1 MTGLFITGTDTGI
14 GKTHVACAIVTA
26 LNLRG
31 LRTTVMK
38 PVASGCQVGEDGRPQ
53 NEDAMALMSVASI
66 HQSYD
71 DVNPYAFEPA
81 IAPHLAAEQAG
92 VNVELEVIRQHYS
105 RNLLHSDICI
115 VEGVGGWMVPLNE
128 DETVAHMAAV
138 LQIPIVLVVGIRLGC
153 INHAL
158 LTIEQIERDG
168 LPLLGWVANL
178 IDPDM
183 EMQEENIKA
192 LEQRIP
198 YPLMGVLPYSPET
211 SYMSLSQKLNIKI

>member
-38 PVASGCQVGEDGRPQ
+38 PVASGCRLGENGLQ
-53 NEDAMALMSVASI
+53 NEDALALMSAASI

-81 IAPHLAAEQAG
+81 IAPHIAAERAG
-92 VNVELEVIRQHYS
+92 RNVELEEIRRRYTK
-105 RNLLHSDICI
+105 NLLHSDVCI

-128 DETVAHMAAV
+128 DETVADLAAV
-138 LQIPIVLVVGIRLGC
+138 LQVPIVLVVGIRLGC

-158 LTIEQIERDG
+158 LTIEQIERDD
-168 LPLLGWVANL
+168 LPLLGWVANI

-183 EMQEENIKA
+183 EMQEENIEA
-192 LEQRIP
+192 LKQRIP
-198 YPLMGVLPYSPET
+198 YPLLGTLPYSPEA
-211 SYMSLSQKLNIKI
+211 SFMSLSQKLNIKI

>member
-38 PVASGCQVGEDGRPQ
+38 PVVSGCQPTEQGLQ
-53 NEDAMALMSVASI
+53 NEDALALMSAASI

-81 IAPHLAAEQAG
+81 IAPHIAAQMAG
-92 VNVELEVIRQHYS
+92 VRVELDEIKRHY
-105 RNLLHSDICI
+105 RNNLLHSDVCI
-115 VEGVGGWMVPLNE
+115 VEAVGGWMVPLNE
-128 DETVAHMAAV
+128 EETVADLAAE
-138 LQIPIVLVVGIRLGC
+138 LQIPIVVVVGIRLGC

-158 LTIEQIERDG
+158 LTIEQIERED
-168 LPLLGWVANL
+168 LPILGWVANSM
-178 IDPDM
+178 DPDM
-183 EMQEENIKA
+183 LMQKENIEA
-192 LEQRIP
+192 LQQRIP
-198 YPLMGVLPYSPET
+198 YPLMGTLPYSPEA
-211 SYMSLSQKLNIKI
+211 SFISLSQKLNIKI